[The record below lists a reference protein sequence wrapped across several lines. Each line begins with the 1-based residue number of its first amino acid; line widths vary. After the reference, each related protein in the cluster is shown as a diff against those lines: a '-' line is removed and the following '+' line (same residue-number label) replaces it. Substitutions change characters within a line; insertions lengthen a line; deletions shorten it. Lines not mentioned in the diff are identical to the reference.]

1 MLYSLLCLKGIFKFT
16 TMPLHG
22 HPFSRVWFATGYA
35 LLPHSSPFLY
45 VPYLY
50 TIWSPCTARS
60 PWQVLR
66 VNSWFNLNHTCVVP
80 CLKGLHLSPCMVTLL
95 SVYGSQLCSAY
106 RLCCSK
112 LFSTHPPLYLLFKHF
127 ILCLRPY
134 LPLHSAAQHGHPVHG
149 VQSECFTFLARVVR
163 RAIYS
168 RYDNCVCVCVS
179 LCVFFTASILLVCLA
194 FIFYCILC
202 FCRASVCSLVCVSVC
217 VCKCILPFSV
227 LQFAFFSPLC
237 FVCSSC

>member
-1 MLYSLLCLKGIFKFT
+1 MFT
-16 TMPLHG
+16 TMPYHG
-22 HPFSRVWFATGYA
+22 HPFTCVWFATFY
-35 LLPHSSPFLY
+35 SSPFLS
-45 VPYLY
+45 VLYLCVTLIGAKGKLL
-50 TIWSPCTARS
+50 TISTIHM
-60 PWQVLR
+60 LG
-66 VNSWFNLNHTCVVP
+66 LT
-80 CLKGLHLSPCMVTLL
+80 LKASAGLQLCHCMVTLL

-106 RLCCSK
+106 RLCC
-112 LFSTHPPLYLLFKHF
+112 LENFSTHHPFYLFFKHF

-149 VQSECFTFLARVVR
+149 VQSEYSTFLARVVR

-168 RYDNCVCVCVS
+168 RYDNCVCLCVCVWMS
-179 LCVFFTASILLVCLA
+179 VVFFTASILLVCLA

-202 FCRASVCSLVCVSVC
+202 FCRASVCSLVCVPVC